1 VKKKRVVAILTIAL
15 IILVSIISSFS
26 YEENTIS
33 ALQVGEPNP
42 EPRNPFSN
50 TEGAP
55 SISIKYNNNTYVG
68 ELRSAAFSYGDVND
82 ILESFGNNSSNIT
95 SIIPDKTINIS
106 EDEQIQLLIRGNPTP
121 ENQPNTLSSTAY
133 HINGTQVKVLSISD
147 DANKDRFMVDLEK
160 GQYLILTIATWL
172 PNQDNYLESSGY
184 VSYIFRVNVQ

>member
-1 VKKKRVVAILTIAL
+1 MKKKSIVAILTITYIVL
-15 IILVSIISSFS
+15 IPIVSSFF
-26 YEENTIS
+26 YKENLIS

-68 ELRSAAFSYGDVND
+68 ELQSVAFSYGDVND
-82 ILESFGNNSSNIT
+82 SLESFGNNSSNIT
-95 SIIPDKTINIS
+95 SIIPDKIINIS
-106 EDEQIQLLIRGNPTP
+106 QGEQIQLLIRGNPTP

-133 HINGTQVKVLSISD
+133 HINGTQVKVLSISED
-147 DANKDRFMVDLEK
+147 GKRDMFRVDLEK

-172 PNQDNYLESSGY
+172 PNQDNYVKSSGY
-184 VSYIFRVNVQ
+184 VSYIFRANVQ

>member
-1 VKKKRVVAILTIAL
+1 MATLNNCNSNALKAVLRIEVSFYSTTILLQLELDNLSYKLLQNLYTFLIMSICEKKEGCCY
-15 IILVSIISSFS
+15 SNNSFDYISLYYKLFS

-121 ENQPNTLSSTAY
+121 ENQPNTLSSTF
-133 HINGTQVKVLSISD
+133 II
-147 DANKDRFMVDLEK
+147 
-160 GQYLILTIATWL
+160 
-172 PNQDNYLESSGY
+172 
-184 VSYIFRVNVQ
+184 

>member
-1 VKKKRVVAILTIAL
+1 VKKKSIVAILTITYIVL
-15 IILVSIISSFS
+15 IPLVSSFF
-26 YEENTIS
+26 YKENLIS

-68 ELRSAAFSYGDVND
+68 ELRSVAFSYGDVND
-82 ILESFGNNSSNIT
+82 SLESFGNNSSNIT
-95 SIIPDKTINIS
+95 SIIPDKIINIS
-106 EDEQIQLLIRGNPTP
+106 QGEQIQLLIRGNPTP

-133 HINGTQVKVLSISD
+133 HINGTQVKVLSISED
-147 DANKDRFMVDLEK
+147 GKRDMFSVDLEK

-172 PNQDNYLESSGY
+172 PNQDNYVKSSGY
-184 VSYIFRVNVQ
+184 VSYIFRANVQ

>member
-1 VKKKRVVAILTIAL
+1 MKKKSIVAILTITYIVL
-15 IILVSIISSFS
+15 IPIVSSFF
-26 YEENTIS
+26 YKENLIS

-68 ELRSAAFSYGDVND
+68 ELRSVAFSYGDVND
-82 ILESFGNNSSNIT
+82 SLESFGNNSSNIT
-95 SIIPDKTINIS
+95 SIIPDKIINIS
-106 EDEQIQLLIRGNPTP
+106 QGEQIQLLIRGNPTP

-133 HINGTQVKVLSISD
+133 HINGTQVKVLSISED
-147 DANKDRFMVDLEK
+147 GKRDMFSVDLEK

-172 PNQDNYLESSGY
+172 PNQDNYVKSSGY
-184 VSYIFRVNVQ
+184 VSYIFRANVQ

>member
-1 VKKKRVVAILTIAL
+1 VKKKSIVAILTITYIVL
-15 IILVSIISSFS
+15 IPIVSSFF
-26 YEENTIS
+26 YKENLIS

-68 ELRSAAFSYGDVND
+68 ELRSVAFSYGDVND
-82 ILESFGNNSSNIT
+82 SLESFGNNSSNIT
-95 SIIPDKTINIS
+95 SIIPDKIINIS
-106 EDEQIQLLIRGNPTP
+106 QGEQIQLLIRGNPTP

-133 HINGTQVKVLSISD
+133 HINGTQVKVLSISED
-147 DANKDRFMVDLEK
+147 GKRDMFSVDLEK

-172 PNQDNYLESSGY
+172 PNQDNYVKSSGY
-184 VSYIFRVNVQ
+184 VSYIFRANVQ